1 MTTAADAKAT
11 PDKRLAMTIALEPY
25 ASRIVV
31 IPQRATKAVP
41 RKPGPATSNAA
52 PPAPIDLGTGW
63 TVSFGPER
71 PAMAMDRLRSWIDD
85 DATRDFSGVAT
96 YERDVEVPANLL
108 PSRSGNGPH
117 VTLDFGEAT
126 PTTGA
131 RDPNARMQAWLDA
144 PVREA
149 AVVYVNDQRAGSV
162 WSPPYAV
169 DVTTFLRV
177 GNNHLRIQVA
187 NLAINHMASRA
198 LPDYHLLNLRY
209 GTRFEPQDMD
219 KVRPVPSGLLGPIR
233 LMAR

>member
-1 MTTAADAKAT
+1 
-11 PDKRLAMTIALEPY
+11 
-25 ASRIVV
+25 
-31 IPQRATKAVP
+31 
-41 RKPGPATSNAA
+41 
-52 PPAPIDLGTGW
+52 
-63 TVSFGPER
+63 
-71 PAMAMDRLRSWIDD
+71 MDRLRSWIDD